1 MRLPRNRPAT
11 PKNPRI
17 TPEAKAEYNL
27 LQQQALTLGQ
37 TALKQNGIK
46 TRPLHDLPG
55 GGTLTQAISYEEA
68 TEPIRLQ
75 VTIVVDVNP
84 QTGAAI
90 KLHP

>member
-27 LQQQALTLGQ
+27 LQQQALQLGQ
-37 TALKQNGIK
+37 AALKQNGIK
-46 TRPLHDLPG
+46 TTPLHELPG
-55 GGTLTQAISYEEA
+55 GGTIAQAVGYENV
-68 TEPIRLQ
+68 TDPIRLRL
-75 VTIVVDVNP
+75 TIVVDVNP

>member
-1 MRLPRNRPAT
+1 MRLPGRAAT
-11 PKNPRI
+11 PRNPRI

-27 LQQQALTLGQ
+27 LQQQALQLGQ
-37 TALKQNGIK
+37 AALKQNGIK

-55 GGTLTQAISYEEA
+55 GGTIAQAVGYES
-68 TEPIRLQ
+68 TTDPIRLRL
-75 VTIVVDVNP
+75 TIVVDVNP

>member
-55 GGTLTQAISYEEA
+55 GGTITQAISYEKA